1 LNLPAQAMP
10 TPEEFWHSR
19 LTNLASIEPWPDECY
34 RNVRTVL
41 MAAGLLDLTQEPQD
55 IFI

>member
-10 TPEEFWHSR
+10 TPENFWHSR

>member
-1 LNLPAQAMP
+1 MP
-10 TPEEFWHSR
+10 TPEDFWLSR
-19 LTNLASIEPWPDECY
+19 LTNFASIVPWRDECD